1 VATGPLTTG
10 TTYTIN
16 AKIIDSVGNA
26 SAPSPDFI
34 TTVIP
39 TVPVDTTAP
48 TITGI
53 TVTGNQL
60 LLQFSEALDTINLPT
75 ANRFTVAVAGVI
87 RTVSALAPVVSN
99 PTQLLLT
106 LPVIPT
112 STQVVQVAY
121 TDLTAGND
129 ATGVVQD
136 LAGNDMA
143 TTTTPLNANTF
154 STATTAI
161 IAPSYTNLILTG
173 VAAINGTGNAQ
184 NNTITGN
191 GGNNSLSGLA
201 GNDTLIGGN
210 GNDTLIGGVGAD
222 LLTGGAGIDTF
233 RFALADSRLASFDR
247 ITDLTIGTDRIDGP
261 NNVNAANLRELG
273 AVSALT
279 QAAISTV
286 LTNATFVGNGAA
298 TFTYLDG
305 TTNRTFLAVNNNV
318 AGFSATTDS
327 ILEITGY
334 TGLLTNLAVV

>member
-16 AKIIDSVGNA
+16 AKLVDGVGNA

-34 TTVIP
+34 TTVVP
-39 TVPVDTTAP
+39 TAPADTTAP
-48 TITGI
+48 TFTGI
-53 TVTGNQL
+53 TVSGNQV

-75 ANRFTVAVAGVI
+75 ANRFTVTVANVV
-87 RTVSALAPVVSN
+87 RPVSALAPVVAN
-99 PTQLLLT
+99 PTQLRLT

-112 STQVVQVAY
+112 SAQVVTVAY

-129 ATGVVQD
+129 TTGVVQD
-136 LAGNDMA
+136 LAGNDLA
-143 TTTTPLNANTF
+143 TTPLPRNADTF
-154 STATTAI
+154 TTATTAVLAI
-161 IAPSYTNLILTG
+161 SYTNLNLTG
-173 VAAINGTGNAQ
+173 VAAINGTGNAL
-184 NNTITGN
+184 NNTLS
-191 GGNNSLSGLA
+191 GNNGNNTLSGMA
-201 GNDTLIGGN
+201 GNDTLTGGIGT
-210 GNDTLIGGVGAD
+210 DTLIGGAGAD
-222 LLTGGAGIDTF
+222 VLTGGADRDTF
-233 RFALADSRLASFDR
+233 RFALTDSLLASFDR
-247 ITDLTIGTDRIDGP
+247 ITDLAIGTDRVDGP
-261 NNVNAANLRELG
+261 NNVSAANLRELG

-334 TGLLTNLAVV
+334 TGLLTDLAVV